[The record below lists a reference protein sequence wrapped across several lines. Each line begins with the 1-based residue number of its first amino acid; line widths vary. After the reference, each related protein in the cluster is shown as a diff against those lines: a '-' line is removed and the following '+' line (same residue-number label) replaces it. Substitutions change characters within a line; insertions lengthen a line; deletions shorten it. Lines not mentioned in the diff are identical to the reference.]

1 MATLK
6 PNKKPTVSKPSEDDL
21 DEARPLAASPEVDEE
36 AAPVVEEVPD
46 VTPVKAKPA
55 KSAAVPRVDVSQSDR
70 DDEVLITMYE
80 TISPAPR
87 VGTFN
92 IQLMLGLSQLEE
104 RKNYRLPKFV
114 AEVLVDAKKAEYL
127 QLN

>member
-6 PNKKPTVSKPSEDDL
+6 PSKKAATARPSEDDL
-21 DEARPLAASPEVDEE
+21 DEARPLAA
-36 AAPVVEEVPD
+36 APVVEETQAEEVPD
-46 VTPVKAKPA
+46 ITPVKAKPVA
-55 KSAAVPRVDVSQSDR
+55 ARSAVVVPRVDVSQAEK
-70 DDEVLITMYE
+70 DDEVLVTMYE
-80 TISPAPR
+80 TIDPAPR

-92 IQLMLGLSQLEE
+92 IQLQLGIAKLEE

>member
-6 PNKKPTVSKPSEDDL
+6 PAKKNTPSKPSDDDL
-21 DEARPLAASPEVDEE
+21 DEARPLAAAPEAEEAPEVE
-36 AAPVVEEVPD
+36 AVPD
-46 VTPVKAKPA
+46 VTPVKPAAKQA
-55 KSAAVPRVDVSQSDR
+55 MISRVDVSQADK
-70 DDEVLITMYE
+70 DDEVLVTMYE
-80 TISPAPR
+80 TVDPAPR

-92 IQLMLGLSQLEE
+92 IQLMLGLRKLEE

>member
-6 PNKKPTVSKPSEDDL
+6 PKKPTVSKPSEDEL
-21 DEARPLAASPEVDEE
+21 DEARPAV
-36 AAPVVEEVPD
+36 AAPVAEVAEEEIPD
-46 VTPVKAKPA
+46 VTPVKAA
-55 KSAAVPRVDVSQSDR
+55 KTAVVPRVDVSQSDR
-70 DDEVLITMYE
+70 NDEVLVTMYE

-92 IQLMLGLSQLEE
+92 IPLQLGIAKLEE

-127 QLN
+127 QIA